1 MAWSPNSS
9 RRPRRKSCGRN
20 TRGAYQVL
28 AALRQPAAVALDE
41 YRHERDRLNQ
51 HRHWRKEAGDDRLD
65 KETRKSPRCAAAAAP
80 GSLVRE
86 QRREFDQVMLR
97 AAAANALVFGG
108 ERSEHL

>member
-1 MAWSPNSS
+1 
-9 RRPRRKSCGRN
+9 
-20 TRGAYQVL
+20 
-28 AALRQPAAVALDE
+28 
-41 YRHERDRLNQ
+41 LNQ

-65 KETRKSPRCAAAAAP
+65 KETRKSPRCAAAAAS

-108 ERSEHL
+108 ERSEHLDVAEKSARSNAAKPRDGVGR